1 MYLTMNR
8 QEIYCIFRTAFKD
21 WLDDGAVLRAAAL
34 TFFIIIPLPTLLLIV
49 LAIFSY
55 FIGPVQAA
63 IILIEQIRAV
73 AGPSVAQLFNQ
84 LIGNAA
90 SPFTSLWTAIVVVG
104 FSIFGAIGAFWVL
117 RDTMDCIW
125 EVKLPKKTPLWKKLR
140 QKIVPFAIVS
150 SLGLIVI
157 AWTTIANSIFNVIS
171 INSGNQ
177 ISTFIALQIVEI
189 LFSLGIAVIMLAVVY
204 KIIPEATVHWQ
215 DVALAALVTSI
226 AFTITNYIFGF
237 YIQAFVITTV
247 EGAAGALIIIL
258 LWIFVLNQIVLFG
271 AEVTK
276 VYAITVGTHSKTN
289 FPTPVQ
295 RIVGPFQKAGE
306 AIEGAIKEEVVS
318 MEKPSQPEKE
328 VVAKKGHTQP
338 DYMEEKEESTKN
350 QADSD

>member
-1 MYLTMNR
+1 M
-8 QEIYCIFRTAFKD
+8 
-21 WLDDGAVLRAAAL
+21 
-34 TFFIIIPLPTLLLIV
+34 
-49 LAIFSY
+49 
-55 FIGPVQAA
+55 
-63 IILIEQIRAV
+63 
-73 AGPSVAQLFNQ
+73 
-84 LIGNAA
+84 
-90 SPFTSLWTAIVVVG
+90 
-104 FSIFGAIGAFWVL
+104 
-117 RDTMDCIW
+117 
-125 EVKLPKKTPLWKKLR
+125 
-140 QKIVPFAIVS
+140 
-150 SLGLIVI
+150 
-157 AWTTIANSIFNVIS
+157 
-171 INSGNQ
+171 
-177 ISTFIALQIVEI
+177 
-189 LFSLGIAVIMLAVVY
+189 IMLAVVY

-295 RIVGPFQKAGE
+295 RIVEPFQKAGE

-318 MEKPSQPEKE
+318 MENPSQPEKE

-350 QADSD
+350 QADSA